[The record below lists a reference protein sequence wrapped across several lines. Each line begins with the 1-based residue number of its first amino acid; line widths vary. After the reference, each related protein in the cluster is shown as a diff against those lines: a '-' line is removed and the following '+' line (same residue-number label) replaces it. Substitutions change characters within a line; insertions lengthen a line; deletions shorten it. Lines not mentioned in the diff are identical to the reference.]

1 MKISTFLKIIELV
14 SDWAKVL
21 KVLGTTTTTLL
32 ELCYGDKVGDL
43 LQTIGEA
50 IKAFLVQK
58 PRRVGFMVGR

>member
-1 MKISTFLKIIELV
+1 M

-58 PRRVGFMVGR
+58 PRRDGLTGG